1 MIRPHRPAAAALC
14 RHAAL
19 DLAANMG
26 WTVFPVYSPIWSDGS
41 ATPSCSCGIATCE
54 HIGKHPRTAHGFKD
68 ATRDLDAIASWFDVS
83 PEPNIGVPTGEANG
97 IVVLDVDPRNAGDA
111 TLADLESR
119 FGPIPA
125 TVEQSTGGGGRHF
138 VFRHPGVRI
147 GCRSGFRPGL
157 DLKADGGY
165 IVVAPSLHTSGRRY
179 VWELSSRPG
188 EVAIAR
194 MPAWLHELVTQ
205 GKRAEQPAPPGPIA
219 GALDGGREDTDARE
233 SRCVAYLKKAP
244 DAISGHGGHD
254 ATLRAA
260 CECYRFGLDDGAAR
274 RVMVW
279 FNEHKTGGE
288 RWTEQELAHKLE
300 SAREKVAAEG
310 AFGSRLASSLS
321 TEMRSKRVA
330 ALRTDVGNAA
340 RLVRRCGNDIRFC
353 HATGLWLIWDGKRWR
368 PDDSG
373 RIVRLCKKTALSI
386 LDEAKKLTGDELTEH
401 TRWARKSQSRERLT
415 AMAALAQ
422 PEVAV
427 TPDELDADAWAFN
440 CRNGTIDL
448 RTGELRPHR
457 QADLITKLAP
467 VDYDANAHCPRFERF
482 LGEVFG
488 GDAEL
493 IAFVQRWHGYSLT
506 GDIREQLLL
515 IYHGEGGNGKSVLLD
530 TISYVMGDYAGE
542 APPDLLVVRKHP
554 EHPTEIADLLGKRL
568 VVASETE
575 RGAELR
581 LQLVKRITGNER
593 LKARRMRQDFFE
605 FARTHKLILVTNN
618 RPLIREETEAAW
630 RRLRLVPFDVVI
642 PPERRDKDLMRK
654 LRDEAPGIL
663 AWMVR
668 GAVDW
673 AREGLPE
680 PESVVAATR
689 AYRGASSSV
698 DRFLAER
705 CILGDGLSCSSAD
718 LIRAYCEWCARAGSV
733 PLQGSALAD
742 ELRRHGCRPMRQ
754 RGPRGWVG
762 LELHPSPSLTHLTEL
777 TP

>member
-1 MIRPHRPAAAALC
+1 MSASTPSMLDAALAIA
-14 RHAAL
+14 RDH
-19 DLAANMG
+19 G
-26 WTVFPVYSPIWSDGS
+26 WAVLPLHWPVWPEPDG
-41 ATPSCSCGIATCE
+41 PVRCSCGDIACVANL
-54 HIGKHPRTAHGFKD
+54 GKHPRTRRGFKD
-68 ATRDLDAIASWFDVS
+68 ATTDEAAIRAWWTERPDA
-83 PEPNIGVPTGEANG
+83 NIGVPTGAASG
-97 IVVLDVDPRNAGDA
+97 IVVVDVDPRHGGHHS
-111 TLADLESR
+111 LEDLEGEH
-119 FGPIPA
+119 GPLPH
-125 TVEQSTGGGGRHF
+125 TVEQQTGGGGRHLLF
-138 VFRHPGVRI
+138 AHPGGLIR
-147 GCRSGFRPGL
+147 CRTNLLPGI

-165 IVVAPSLHTSGRRY
+165 IVVEPSLHKSGRRY

-194 MPAWLHELVTQ
+194 MPGWLHELVTKA
-205 GKRAEQPAPPGPIA
+205 KRAEQPAQAAPVV
-219 GALDGGREDTDARE
+219 GALEGGREDMDARE
-233 SRCVAYLKKAP
+233 RRCVAYLKEAP
-244 DAISGHGGHD
+244 DAISGQGGHD
-254 ATLRAA
+254 KTLRAA
-260 CECYRFGLDDGAAR
+260 CECFRFGLDDAAAW
-274 RVMVW
+274 RVMRW
-279 FNEHKTGGE
+279 FNERKTGGE
-288 RWTEQELAHKLE
+288 QWTERELAHKIE
-300 SAREKVAAEG
+300 SAREKVTAEG
-310 AFGSRLASSLS
+310 GFGSRLAASLS
-321 TEMRSKRVA
+321 NEMRSKRVA

-340 RLVRRCGNDIRFC
+340 RLVRRFGDDIRFC
-353 HATGLWLIWDGKRWR
+353 HATGVWLIWDAKRWR

-422 PEVAV
+422 SEVAV

-467 VDYDANAHCPRFERF
+467 VEYDPSAQCPRFLRF
-482 LGEVFG
+482 LGEIFG

-493 IAFVQRWHGYSLT
+493 IEFVQRWHGHALT

-530 TISYVMGDYAGE
+530 TITHVMGDYAGE

-593 LKARRMRQDFFE
+593 LKARRMRQDYFE

-618 RPLIREETEAAW
+618 RPVIREETEAAW

-642 PPERRDKDLMRK
+642 PPEQRDKDLMRK
-654 LRDEAPGIL
+654 LRDEVPGIL

-680 PESVVAATR
+680 PESVLAATR

-705 CILGDGLSCSSAD
+705 CILGDGLSCSSTD
-718 LIRAYCEWCARAGSV
+718 LIGAYCEWCAGASSV
-733 PLQGSALAD
+733 PLRGNALAA
-742 ELRRHGCRPMRQ
+742 ELRKHGCSPGRQ
-754 RGPRGWVG
+754 GGRRGWVG
-762 LELHPSPSLTHLTEL
+762 LALHPNPSGTHMTEL

>member
-1 MIRPHRPAAAALC
+1 MTNSSHSMMEAAL
-14 RHAAL
+14 R
-19 DLAANMG
+19 LARDFG
-26 WTVFPVYSPIWSDGS
+26 WGVFPLHHPVWPEQDG
-41 ATPSCSCGIATCE
+41 AVRCSCGYAKCTRV
-54 HIGKHPRTAHGFKD
+54 GKHPRTRRGFKD
-68 ATRDLDAIASWFDVS
+68 ATTDPETIRSWWEKW
-83 PEPNIGVPTGEANG
+83 PGANIGVRAGAESG
-97 IVVLDVDPRNAGDA
+97 FIVIDVDPRNGGDV
-111 TLADLESR
+111 TLEDLER
-119 FGPIPA
+119 RHGALPA
-125 TVEQSTGGGGRHF
+125 TVEAITGGGGRHLLF
-138 VFRHPGVRI
+138 SHPGDRI
-147 GCRSGFRPGL
+147 RSRNGVRPGI

-194 MPAWLHELVTQ
+194 MPAWLHDLVTK